1 MTPKIITLGML
12 TALAVTLPLAPLA
25 ATTPAA
31 DVRPG
36 QYRVEPGHT
45 QITFSL
51 LHMGFT
57 PYSGLFAGISG
68 TLRLDPALPAASRLN
83 VTVPVAS
90 ITTTSPV
97 LTTEL
102 RGQDWFDTAR
112 YPNATFV
119 SSRVVPVGADHA
131 SVTGDLTLHG
141 VTRPV
146 VLQVQYVGAGINPLD
161 KAYTVGFQ
169 ATTTIQ
175 RSAFGMK
182 TYLPMVGDEVT
193 LSIAGAFEKQD

>member
-1 MTPKIITLGML
+1 MTVKFPVCLL
-12 TALAVTLPLAPLA
+12 AALATALPLAPLA
-25 ATTPAA
+25 AATPAA

-45 QITFSL
+45 QVTFSL

-57 PYSGLFAGISG
+57 PYAGLFAGASG

-83 VTVPVAS
+83 VTVPIDS
-90 ITTTSPV
+90 ITTTSSV

-102 RGQDWFDTAR
+102 RGPDWFDAAR
-112 YPNATFV
+112 YPTATFV

-146 VLQVQYVGAGINPLD
+146 VLQVQYVGAGINPID

-182 TYLPMVGDEVT
+182 TYLPMVGDEVS